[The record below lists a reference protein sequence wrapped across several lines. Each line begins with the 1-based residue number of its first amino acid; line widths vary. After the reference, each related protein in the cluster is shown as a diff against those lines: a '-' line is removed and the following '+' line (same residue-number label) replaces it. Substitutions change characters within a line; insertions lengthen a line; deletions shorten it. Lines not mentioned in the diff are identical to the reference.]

1 MNYVYGRPPD
11 SGIHQTRVCFM
22 KRVITVALTVCL
34 LAPAARPAQPRDSWA
49 SVQTNNLLLVSNAGE
64 QDLRRV
70 AVWLELF
77 HDAFARLLS
86 KPVVNFSVPTTVVV
100 FRDDASFRPFKPL
113 YQGRP
118 ADVAGYFQPGPD
130 VNYIALSLERG
141 GGDSL
146 RTAFHEYVHLHLRE
160 NMPDAPLWL
169 NEGLAEFYSA
179 FAVSGGEAVFGAPIP
194 YHIRLLRGRELIPL
208 ATLFAVAHDSPH
220 YNERDKS
227 GIFYAE
233 SWALVHYLMLGG
245 GGRFRPLLTRFV
257 NLLSAG
263 VSADAGVQLAFGMS
277 LEALEGEL
285 KDYVRRGEFASERV
299 AVGRGPD
306 AHVSAQRAALSEA
319 EAYSYLGDLL
329 LHINRPGEAEKYFQR
344 SLSLDPKLAAAHA
357 ALGLL
362 LARQGSFEEA
372 KKHLK
377 IATVT
382 PQSYLVHYYYAYV
395 LSQEGAGAGGA
406 PARYSPESAAV
417 MRSELGKVIKLA
429 PQFANAYYL
438 LAFVNLV
445 TGERLDEAVDLAK
458 RAQHLSPGR
467 PHYSLLLAQIHLG
480 RRDVESARPVLESL
494 ARQNTD
500 PQVRSEAEA
509 LLDSINS
516 PAGGAA
522 AGSPADIRARVGAS
536 VVRELGTAS
545 GEPPGPTPGVK
556 TSIAVGAGG
565 IAIDN
570 SGPLPSAE
578 QVIEWY
584 VQAAGGHKVAAAI
597 TSGAARGRLDIVGVS
612 RGGVIE
618 VYTKA
623 PDKTLTVMKGQPFGE
638 VRFGFD
644 GRAGWSQ
651 THPGGIRALK
661 GVESGALRRD
671 AYFYNPARL
680 KDYYQSIRLLGR
692 AKIGYRDVYV
702 LEMRLAAGDAE
713 RLYIDAK
720 TNLPARLD
728 AARVNVKGAG
738 YATIYLDDWREVD
751 GLKTPF
757 RITQSFPGLSVVI
770 TIEEVKRNV
779 PLDEALFNRPAN
791 R

>member
-1 MNYVYGRPPD
+1 MR
-11 SGIHQTRVCFM
+11 Q
-22 KRVITVALTVCL
+22 
-34 LAPAARPAQPRDSWA
+34 
-49 SVQTNNLLLVSNAGE
+49 
-64 QDLRRV
+64 V

-141 GGDSL
+141 GRDSL

-179 FAVSGGEAVFGAPIP
+179 FAVSGGEAAFGAPIP

-245 GGRFRPLLTRFV
+245 GGRLRPQLTRFV

-285 KDYVRRGEFASERV
+285 KEYVRRGEFASERV

-306 AHVSAQRAALSEA
+306 SHVSAQSAALSEA

-329 LHINRPGEAEKYFQR
+329 LHINRPGDAEKYFQR

-362 LARQGSFEEA
+362 LVRQGSFEEA
-372 KKHLK
+372 KKHLRL
-377 IATVT
+377 ATVT

-395 LSQEGAGAGGA
+395 LSQEGAGSG

-417 MRSELGKVIKLA
+417 MRNELGKVIKLA

-445 TGERLDEAVDLAK
+445 TGEQLDEAVDLAK
-458 RAQHLSPGR
+458 RAQQLDRGR
-467 PHYSLLLAQIHLG
+467 PHYPLLLAQIHLG
-480 RRDVESARPVLESL
+480 RRDVESARQILESL

-509 LLDSINS
+509 LLEYIDSPS
-516 PAGGAA
+516 GGAA

-545 GEPPGPTPGVK
+545 GDLPGATPGVK
-556 TSIAVGAGG
+556 PSIATAVDG
-565 IAIDN
+565 ITVDN
-570 SGPLPSAE
+570 TGPMPSPD

-584 VQAAGGHKVAAAI
+584 VEAAGGPKAVGAV
-597 TSGAARGRLDIVGVS
+597 TSRVARGKLDVAGVS
-612 RGGVIE
+612 RGGAIE
-618 VYTKA
+618 IYTKA
-623 PDKTLTVMKGQPFGE
+623 PNKVLTVMKAHPFGE
-638 VRFGFD
+638 VRFGHD

-651 THPGGIRALK
+651 THPGGLRALK
-661 GVESGALRRD
+661 GAESGALRRD
-671 AYFYNPARL
+671 AYFYNPASLR
-680 KDYYQSIRLLGR
+680 DNYQSIRLLGR

-702 LEMRLAAGDAE
+702 LEMRPAAGDAE

-720 TNLPARLD
+720 THLPARLD
-728 AARVNVKGAG
+728 AARVNVRGAG

-751 GLKTPF
+751 GLKMPF

-770 TIEEVKRNV
+770 TIEEVKQNA
-779 PLDEALFNRPAN
+779 PLDEALFNRPAS